1 VDRSNRLALLY
12 TTVVVAVWAI
22 GLPGALILDEIG
34 SFDPPWRGWGL
45 GVGGVLVAIGAL
57 LSFAAGRHLARAGS
71 GLFGVRPT
79 AVLVTDGLYRVVRNP
94 QDVGATLV
102 ALGPPIAV
110 ELPVLWMVP
119 VIGFVYF
126 ALGIGLLEDRHLLET
141 FETEFRSYRAAV
153 AKWFPIR

>member
-45 GVGGVLVAIGAL
+45 GVGGV
-57 LSFAAGRHLARAGS
+57 
-71 GLFGVRPT
+71 
-79 AVLVTDGLYRVVRNP
+79 
-94 QDVGATLV
+94 LV